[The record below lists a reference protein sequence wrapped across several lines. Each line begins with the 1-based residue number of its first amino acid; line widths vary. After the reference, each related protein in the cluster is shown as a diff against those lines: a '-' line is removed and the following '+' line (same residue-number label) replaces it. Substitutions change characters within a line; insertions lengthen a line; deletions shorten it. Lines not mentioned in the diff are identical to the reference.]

1 MQVIVEG
8 KYRGIIYANE
18 TYKPVFVG
26 DIFTCYVKHIRTDL
40 LIDLSLERIGRGKMD
55 SSSERILN
63 KLDKNKG
70 YLHLSDKSDPDEI
83 KDELQMSKKTF
94 KMAIG
99 TLYKKGLIVIAEDS
113 ISLKQH

>member
-1 MQVIVEG
+1 M
-8 KYRGIIYANE
+8 
-18 TYKPVFVG
+18 
-26 DIFTCYVKHIRTDL
+26 
-40 LIDLSLERIGRGKMD
+40 
-55 SSSERILN
+55 
-63 KLDKNKG
+63 
-70 YLHLSDKSDPDEI
+70 HLSDKSDPDEI